1 MNATVKTFRAP
12 DPRAALD
19 AVKAAFGE
27 EAVILHTREISGGL
41 WGKPEIEI
49 TAASSGDAI
58 PRTSAAKS
66 PATKPTGG
74 RQEIDGEITALRRV
88 VEDLRAELRATRD
101 EPQGFADVPT
111 PAAMRLVRRLIQRG
125 VESSLAE
132 ELARLAAREAAT
144 PREPD
149 LLEALETILRRR
161 LQPARTP
168 WERGERRVLALI
180 GPTGVGKTT
189 TIAKIAA
196 RALLDSRLKVALV
209 TVDTYRIGATEHL
222 GRYGEIMGVPT
233 YVARDAASLADAIAR
248 CADADLVLID
258 TAGRP
263 DAPSIA
269 AQAEL
274 LRTVPDVEI
283 HLVLS
288 AAVGARELRAAAK
301 RYEKVG
307 VNRMIFSKLDEADG
321 PGSVMSAAAVISCP
335 ISCITDGQRVPDDV
349 HTAAGARLIDTI
361 IGR

>member
-1 MNATVKTFRAP
+1 MNAQVKTFRAS

-49 TAASSGDAI
+49 TAASSGEVAA
-58 PRTSAAKS
+58 RSSAKQQ
-66 PATKPTGG
+66 PARP
-74 RQEIDGEITALRRV
+74 EVDGEIASLRRV
-88 VEDLRAELRATRD
+88 VEELRAELRHSRP
-101 EPQGFADVPT
+101 EPQGAQTGSDLT
-111 PAAMRLVRRLIQRG
+111 PAALRLVRRLVQRG
-125 VESSLAE
+125 VDNSLAE
-132 ELARLAAREAAT
+132 ELARLTTRDAAS

-149 LLEALETILRRR
+149 MLEALEAILRRR
-161 LQPARTP
+161 LPPSRAP
-168 WERGERRVLALI
+168 WERGERRVLAMI

-196 RALLDSRLKVALV
+196 RALLDSRLKVSLV

-222 GRYGEIMGVPT
+222 GRYGEIMGAPT
-233 YVARDAASLADAIAR
+233 YVARDAATLADALAR
-248 CADADLVLID
+248 SADADIVLVD

-269 AQAEL
+269 AQSAL
-274 LRTVPDVEI
+274 LHTVPDIEL

-288 AAVGARELRAAAK
+288 AAAGGREIRAAAK
-301 RYEKVG
+301 RYEKIG
-307 VNRMIFSKLDEADG
+307 VHRMIFSKLDEADG
-321 PGSVMSAAAVISCP
+321 PGSVLSATTAISCP
-335 ISCITDGQRVPDDV
+335 VSCVTDGQRVPDDI
-349 HTAAGARLIDTI
+349 HSAAGARLIDTI

>member
-49 TAASSGDAI
+49 TAASSGDAV
-58 PRTSAAKS
+58 PRSSAS
-66 PATKPTGG
+66 HATKPTGG

-88 VEDLRAELRATRD
+88 VEELRAELRVSRE
-101 EPQGFADVPT
+101 EPNGFDGLT
-111 PAAMRLVRRLIQRG
+111 PAAMRLVRRLLQRG
-125 VESSLAE
+125 VENSLAE
-132 ELARLAAREAAT
+132 ELARLAAREATT

-149 LLEALETILRRR
+149 LLEALETIVRRR
-161 LQPARTP
+161 LQPSRTP
-168 WERGERRVLALI
+168 WERSERRVLALI

-233 YVARDAASLADAIAR
+233 FVARDAATLADALAR

-263 DAPSIA
+263 DAASIQ

-274 LRTVPDVEI
+274 LRTVPDLEI

-288 AAVGARELRAAAK
+288 SAVGAREIRAAAK

-307 VNRMIFSKLDEADG
+307 VHRMIFSKLDEADG
-321 PGSVMSAAAVISCP
+321 PGSVLSAAAVISCP
-335 ISCITDGQRVPDDV
+335 ISCITDGQRVPDDA
-349 HTAAGARLIDTI
+349 HTAAGNRLIDTI

>member
-1 MNATVKTFRAP
+1 MNAQVKTFHAS

-49 TAASSGDAI
+49 TAASSGEVAA
-58 PRTSAAKS
+58 RNTAAKPQ
-66 PATKPTGG
+66 PARP
-74 RQEIDGEITALRRV
+74 EVDGEIASLRRV
-88 VEDLRAELRATRD
+88 VEELRAELRTSRP
-101 EPQGFADVPT
+101 EPQGAQTGSDLT
-111 PAAMRLVRRLIQRG
+111 PAALRLVRRLVQRG
-125 VESSLAE
+125 VDNSLAE
-132 ELARLAAREAAT
+132 ELARVTTRDAAS

-149 LLEALETILRRR
+149 MLEALEAILRRR
-161 LQPARTP
+161 LPPARTP
-168 WERGERRVLALI
+168 WERGERRVLAMI

-196 RALLDSRLKVALV
+196 RALLDSRLKVSLV

-222 GRYGEIMGVPT
+222 GRYGEIMGAPT
-233 YVARDAASLADAIAR
+233 HVARDAATLADALAR
-248 CADADLVLID
+248 SADADIVLVD

-269 AQAEL
+269 AQSAL
-274 LRTVPDVEI
+274 LHTVPDIEL

-288 AAVGARELRAAAK
+288 AAAGGREIRAAAK
-301 RYEKVG
+301 RYEKIG
-307 VNRMIFSKLDEADG
+307 VHRMIFSKLDEADG
-321 PGSVMSAAAVISCP
+321 PGSVLSATTAISCP
-335 ISCITDGQRVPDDV
+335 VSCVTDGQRVPDDI
-349 HTAAGARLIDTI
+349 HSAAGARLVDTI